1 MHIALD
7 YTTGIYPGAGIARYT
22 RSLVRALA
30 RLDREN
36 RYSLF
41 YAARGLP
48 RPTPESK
55 QADELFARYPR
66 MRPVP
71 VPLSV
76 RGMLALWQ
84 RMRVPVGVDRFT
96 GPVDVVHSPD
106 FVSPPHRRG
115 ADVITVHDLSFMVAP
130 ECAEPK
136 LARFLGRSVP
146 RAVRR
151 ADHIIAV
158 STQTKDDLVRLLG
171 VPETRITVAYN
182 GIDPRFRPLGPEE
195 TQSSK
200 LLTKNSR
207 YILHV
212 GTIEPRKNIGRLVEA
227 YGRLRRREGMGDVAL
242 VLAGRKG
249 WLYEPILEA
258 AERVRGEGGEI
269 EMLDY
274 VHDEDLVLLY
284 NRAAVF
290 AFPSIYEGFGI
301 PAAEAMSCG
310 TPTLVSRDGALLEV
324 VGGAALTVDARSVEE
339 ISEGLYRLLTDEELR
354 GRLRKEGPKQVARF
368 TWDAAAERVLE
379 VYGRVGVGQSSG
391 R

>member
-22 RSLVRALA
+22 RSLVGALA
-30 RLDREN
+30 RLDGEN

-48 RPTPESK
+48 RPTPESRE
-55 QADELFARYPR
+55 ADALFAAYPN

-76 RGMLALWQ
+76 RGMFALWQ
-84 RMRVPVGVDRFT
+84 RLRVPFGVERFT
-96 GPVDVVHSPD
+96 GAADVVHSPD
-106 FVSPPHRRG
+106 FVAPPHKKG

-136 LARFLGRSVP
+136 LAAFLSRSVP

-158 STQTKDDLVRLLG
+158 SSQTKRDLIRLLG
-171 VPETRITVAYN
+171 VAEDKITVAYN
-182 GIDPRFRPLGPEE
+182 GIDPRFRPIPDAHLHN
-195 TQSSK
+195 SK
-200 LLTKNSR
+200 LSIENSKF
-207 YILHV
+207 ILHV
-212 GTIEPRKNIGRLVEA
+212 GTIEPRKNIERLIEA
-227 YGRLRRREGMGDVAL
+227 YGLLREEHEEMGEVAL

-249 WLYEPILEA
+249 WLYEPILAA
-258 AERVRGEGGEI
+258 AERVEARGGRVI
-269 EMLDY
+269 MLDFVY
-274 VHDEDLVLLY
+274 DDDLPLLY

-301 PAAEAMSCG
+301 PAAEALACG
-310 TPTLVSRDGALLEV
+310 VPALVSTDGALAEV
-324 VGGAALTVDARSVEE
+324 VGEAALKVDARSVRE
-339 ISEGLYRLLTDEELR
+339 IADGLHRLLTDEELR
-354 GRLRKEGPKQVARF
+354 ARLSKRGPEQAARF
-368 TWDAAAERVLE
+368 TWDEAARKVLE
-379 VYGRVGVGQSSG
+379 VYERVGGA
-391 R
+391 